1 MGEALYRKYRPQSL
15 RDVVGQPHIT
25 KTLDNALKDGKISH
39 AYLFT
44 GPRGVGKT
52 SIARILAHE
61 VNGFTYADAS
71 GALDIIEIDAASNRR
86 IDEIRELRDKV
97 HMAPVQGK
105 YKVYII
111 DEVHMLTREAFNAL
125 LKTLEEPPAHVIFIL
140 ATTEVHK
147 LPETIVS
154 RTQRFTFKAVSQ
166 KEVAAHLKHLAK
178 EEGIQISDEAL
189 NLIAVHGEGSFRDS
203 ISLLDQLGIAG
214 KVEEEDVR
222 QLLGVPPES
231 TIDQLIAGIV
241 DGDIKAIV
249 ETLESATSHG
259 YSASHIGSELA
270 SRLRS
275 GLINNQ
281 ELLGDNTMPTLEKLL
296 QVSAMPQPNQY
307 LELVLVGVAL
317 KSPSVQRDE
326 PRITRPNPKSKTED
340 TQKETTK
347 SPKKAEPKAVV
358 PAAPKE
364 KPDEEPKPKV
374 KRSSTVK
381 QTELEELVKDG
392 LWDKVLTIVKK
403 KYNTLYGVARMGIVT
418 VEENTL
424 VLTVTFPFHQKRLSE
439 PKNSEVILNTLED
452 VAGSPIAFRCE
463 LDPNK
468 GKTKKS
474 TEDTS
479 NSEAKPD
486 TLQAVNDIF
495 GGGEVMDS

>member
-154 RTQRFTFKAVSQ
+154 RTQRFTFKSVSQ

-178 EEGIQISDEAL
+178 KEGITISDEAL
-189 NLIAVHGEGSFRDS
+189 LLIATHGEGSFRDS
-203 ISLLDQLGIAG
+203 ISLLDQLSIAG
-214 KVEEEDVR
+214 KVGEEEVR
-222 QLLGVPPES
+222 QLLGVPPEA
-231 TIDQLIAGIV
+231 TIDQLIDSISQ
-241 DGDIKAIV
+241 GDIKAVV
-249 ETLESATSHG
+249 ETLETASAHG
-259 YSASHIGSELA
+259 YSSTHIGRELA
-270 SRLRS
+270 NRLRS
-275 GLINNQ
+275 GLIANQ
-281 ELLGDNTMPTLEKLL
+281 ELLGDSTMPTLEKLL
-296 QVSAMPQPNQY
+296 QVPAMPQPGQY
-307 LELVLVGVAL
+307 LELVLVGTAL
-317 KSPSVQRDE
+317 GSTNR
-326 PRITRPNPKSKTED
+326 
-340 TQKETTK
+340 TK
-347 SPKKAEPKAVV
+347 IDLPSPKPQTVSSEVKTKDQPKPQKKAKAAEPEAKKIDT
-358 PAAPKE
+358 PAPKAT
-364 KPDEEPKPKV
+364 KH
-374 KRSSTVK
+374 STIK
-381 QTELEELVKDG
+381 ASELEEQLKDG
-392 LWDKVLTIVKK
+392 LWEKTLTIIKK
-403 KYNTLYGVARMGIVT
+403 KYNTLYGVARMGT
-418 VEENTL
+418 VSVDENIL

-439 PKNSEVILNTLED
+439 PKNAEIILHTLED
-452 VAGSPIAFRCE
+452 VAGSSIGFRCE
-463 LDPNK
+463 II
-468 GKTKKS
+468 TKKDNS
-474 TEDTS
+474 KKSSEDTS
-479 NSEAKPD
+479 ATGEKPD

-495 GGGEVMDS
+495 GGGEVLDS